1 MKLKALLILLL
12 VLFSIDQFF
21 IVQESFATYRIFTKP
36 LLLPL
41 ITWIYYLKAKNNCI
55 LPNNAFVLGLLFS
68 FLGDLLLLFDWGLLP
83 GLGSFLIAH
92 ILYIVSFRRAI
103 RGKKRFFIPFILVYL
118 GLLLYYLFPHLAEMR
133 VPVIIY
139 GITISTML
147 WYSFRTERR
156 WLIIGALLFVTS
168 DSILAVNLFVKQT
181 TLLSLLVMITY
192 FLAQLALVQGV
203 SHPNFRA
210 SPNRVR
216 G

>member
-1 MKLKALLILLL
+1 MKLKALLVLLL

-21 IVQESFATYRIFTKP
+21 IAQESFASYRIFTKP

-41 ITWIYYLKAKNNCI
+41 ITWIYYLKTKNNCV
-55 LPNNAFVLGLLFS
+55 LLNNAFVLGLLFS

-92 ILYIVSFRRAI
+92 ICYIISFRRAI
-103 RGKKRFFIPFILVYL
+103 RGKKWFFIPFILVYL
-118 GLLLYYLFPHLAEMR
+118 GLLLYYLFPHLAEMK
-133 VPVIIY
+133 VPVILY
-139 GITISTML
+139 GMTISTML
-147 WYSFRTERR
+147 WFSFRTERG
-156 WLIIGALLFVTS
+156 WLVMGALLFVTS
-168 DSILAVNLFVKQT
+168 DSLLAVNLFVKQSE
-181 TLLSLLVMITY
+181 LFSLLVMITY

-203 SHPNFRA
+203 SHPNFRV

>member
-1 MKLKALLILLL
+1 MKLKVLLILLL

-21 IVQESFATYRIFTKP
+21 ITQESLAFYRIFTKP
-36 LLLPL
+36 LLLP
-41 ITWIYYLKAKNNCI
+41 IIVCIYYVKTKNNCVI
-55 LPNNAFVLGLLFS
+55 VNPVFVFGLFLS
-68 FLGDLLLLFDWGLLP
+68 FLGDVLLLFDWGLLP

-103 RGKKRFFIPFILVYL
+103 RGKKWFIIPFILVYL

-147 WYSFRTERR
+147 WFSIQTSRP
-156 WLIIGALLFVTS
+156 WLILGAFLFVVS
-168 DSILAVNLFVKQT
+168 DSILASNLFVEQT
-181 TLLSLLVMITY
+181 TILSLLVMITY
-192 FLAQLALVQGV
+192 ILAQLALVHGV
-203 SHPNFRA
+203 SHPNFRV